1 MLDRRVYGCRFTF
14 AQITQQPEM
23 LFTHATFEVVDGI
36 SISFPASSLSILG
49 TAQRERERET
59 VENFRF
65 QSAVKSSFVSR
76 NNSDLHGDG

>member
-1 MLDRRVYGCRFTF
+1 MLDRRVCGCLFTF

-23 LFTHATFEVVDGI
+23 RVTHVTFQVVDDI
-36 SISFPASSLSILG
+36 SISFPESSLSIMG
-49 TAQRERERET
+49 TAQRERET

-65 QSAVKSSFVSR
+65 QSTVKSSFVSR

>member
-1 MLDRRVYGCRFTF
+1 
-14 AQITQQPEM
+14 M

-36 SISFPASSLSILG
+36 SISFPLSSLSILG
-49 TAQRERERET
+49 TAQRERERERET